1 MRRRT
6 RSFLLLALPML
17 LLAGLIGP
25 ATSPASAGPD
35 NPGSDEARFVALVNE
50 ARAQRGV
57 APLSVDGE
65 LTALARSWANHQA
78 DGGCGLKED
87 GSKRN
92 ICHAD
97 PISNGVSANWNRLG
111 ENVGYGGDVD
121 SVMRAFINS
130 PSHYDNLMDAR
141 FTRIGVG
148 VVWRDN
154 ALTTTHR
161 FMQLRGEN
169 PAAPPANPSQPS
181 TPSQPRAP
189 APPAAPVIPLPP
201 PPPPPTAAPSRVAVV
216 LAALRTAG
224 L

>member
-6 RSFLLLALPML
+6 RSLLLLALPML
-17 LLAGLIGP
+17 LLAALVGP

-50 ARAQRGV
+50 ARAQKGI

-78 DGGCGLKED
+78 DGGCGLKDD
-87 GSKRN
+87 GSPRN
-92 ICHAD
+92 ICHAN
-97 PISNGVSANWNRLG
+97 PISAGLGADWNRLG

-148 VVWRDN
+148 VVWRGN

-161 FMQLRGEN
+161 FMQLRNES
-169 PAAPPANPSQPS
+169 PAAPPATPSGPS
-181 TPSQPRAP
+181 TPSP
-189 APPAAPVIPLPP
+189 AKASTPAAPVIPLPP

>member
-1 MRRRT
+1 MGRRT
-6 RSFLLLALPML
+6 RYLALLALPMV
-17 LLAGLIGP
+17 LLAALLGP
-25 ATSPASAGPD
+25 AISPAAAGPD
-35 NPGSDEARFVALVNE
+35 NPGSDEARFVSLVNE
-50 ARAQRGV
+50 ARAQKGI
-57 APLSVDGE
+57 APLAVDGE
-65 LTALARSWANHQA
+65 LTALARNWANHQA
-78 DGGCGLKED
+78 DGGCGQKPE
-87 GSKRN
+87 GGQRN

-97 PISNGVSANWNRLG
+97 PISNGVTANWNRLG

-130 PSHYDNLMDAR
+130 PSHYANLMDAR

-148 VVWRDN
+148 VVWRGN

-161 FMQLRGEN
+161 FMQLRGE
-169 PAAPPANPSQPS
+169 AATGAPG
-181 TPSQPRAP
+181 AP
-189 APPAAPVIPLPP
+189 APPKAPRAPAAPVIPLPP

>member
-6 RSFLLLALPML
+6 RSLLLLVLPML
-17 LLAGLIGP
+17 LIAALVGP

-35 NPGSDEARFVALVNE
+35 NPGSDEARFVSLVNE
-50 ARAQRGV
+50 ARAQKGI
-57 APLSVDGE
+57 APLAVDGE
-65 LTALARSWANHQA
+65 LTALARGWANHQA

-87 GSKRN
+87 GSPRN
-92 ICHAD
+92 ICHAN
-97 PISNGVSANWNRLG
+97 PLSNGVGANWNRLG

-148 VVWRDN
+148 VVWRGN

-161 FMQLRGEN
+161 FMQLRGES
-169 PAAPPANPSQPS
+169 PAAPPSEPSKPK
-181 TPSQPRAP
+181 AP
-189 APPAAPVIPLPP
+189 ATPAAPVIPLPP